1 MPAARRSRLKVR
13 VAVERDGHLL
23 CVQHGRPGTTP
34 FWCLPGGNVDAGEAL
49 VTTARRELLEETGA
63 EIEPSA
69 VLMVLDD
76 PEARNGDG
84 VVELL
89 MRGDLTGG
97 EPALVGGSGDPNLL
111 DVAWF
116 PLDRLPEDLRPPAL
130 RELIVTHGSLTEL
143 PGIALR
149 EWVSR

>member
-1 MPAARRSRLKVR
+1 MPDPRRSRLKIR
-13 VAVERDGHLL
+13 VAVERDGDLL
-23 CVQHGRPGTTP
+23 CVQHGRPGQAP

-49 VTTARRELLEETGA
+49 LTTARRELREETGA
-63 EIEPSA
+63 EIEPTA

-76 PEARNGDG
+76 PTARNGDG

-89 MRGDLTGG
+89 MRGDLVGG
-97 EPALVGGSGDPNLL
+97 EPSPVDGSGDPNLL

-116 PLDRLPEDLRPPAL
+116 PLDGLPEDLRPSAL
-130 RELIVTHGSLTEL
+130 RDLIRAHTALADL

-149 EWVSR
+149 EWTAD